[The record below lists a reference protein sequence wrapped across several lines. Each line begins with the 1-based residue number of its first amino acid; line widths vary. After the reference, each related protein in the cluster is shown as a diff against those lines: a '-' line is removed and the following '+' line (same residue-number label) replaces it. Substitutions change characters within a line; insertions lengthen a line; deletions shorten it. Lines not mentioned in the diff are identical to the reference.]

1 MENNC
6 TVQDRFFDRH
16 RKIGYFRIPGAS
28 LSSKYIDG
36 EGSMESGY
44 SVTLLHRSSKTVG
57 SLKVKYELNF
67 PREERDQSKFMTGV
81 FLEFN

>member
-6 TVQDRFFDRH
+6 KVQDRFFDKH

-36 EGSMESGY
+36 EGSMECGY
-44 SVTLLHRSSKTVG
+44 SVTYLI
-57 SLKVKYELNF
+57 KVLTKVDFNRVKCELNF
-67 PREERDQSKFMTGV
+67 PRQK
-81 FLEFN
+81 